1 MIPKGREEKKRGEQ
15 PPSKNTLRQSSV
27 FLMEE
32 EDLNYR
38 VPEVGVEFV
47 VLLLRQVG
55 ARQTGETG
63 ERETSR
69 RCKKDWQL
77 AGGK

>member
-55 ARQTGETG
+55 ARQTGE
-63 ERETSR
+63 RETSC